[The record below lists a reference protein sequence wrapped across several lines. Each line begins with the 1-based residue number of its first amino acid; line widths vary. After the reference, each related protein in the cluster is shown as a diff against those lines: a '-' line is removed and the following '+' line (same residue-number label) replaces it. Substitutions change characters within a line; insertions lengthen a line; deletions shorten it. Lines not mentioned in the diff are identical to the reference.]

1 MMQNMANL
9 FKNNDLPNCMTAQT
23 SAGQNSI
30 AQPSTA
36 QKRPLAT
43 QNNNNTT
50 EKKQSNANRQ
60 RNKQKHKDSN
70 ATRV

>member
-1 MMQNMANL
+1 
-9 FKNNDLPNCMTAQT
+9 MTAQT